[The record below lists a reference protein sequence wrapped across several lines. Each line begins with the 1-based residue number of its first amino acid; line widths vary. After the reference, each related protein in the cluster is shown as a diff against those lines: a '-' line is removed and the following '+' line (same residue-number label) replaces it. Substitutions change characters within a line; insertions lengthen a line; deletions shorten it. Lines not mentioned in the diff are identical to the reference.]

1 MGATTLIRNAA
12 WVIAWD
18 AETGEHFYLN
28 HADVAFEGKVLT
40 HVGPG
45 YAGRADTVV
54 DGAKLL
60 VMPGLVDIHSHP
72 ANEPMSQGI
81 NEELGSPRLYYSSLY
96 EYMPLFRADAEGLEA
111 AATVGYAELLMSGAT
126 TLVDLS
132 APYPAWLEL
141 MAKSGLRG
149 VLSPMYRSARWFTK
163 NGYTV
168 EYEWDE
174 AAGREAMA
182 QATEL
187 IDNAVNHPSGRLSG
201 QFCPAQIDTCTAE
214 MLQSSLDEAGKRGLS
229 LQVHAAQSQVEFNE
243 MLNRH
248 GMTPIQWLD
257 SLGLLTEATTI
268 GHGIYLDHLPW
279 LNWYTK
285 KDLGLLAKNGCTV
298 AHCPN
303 VFSRRG
309 MKLENFGLYLDTGI
323 NLGLGTDTYPHN
335 MIEELRAAII
345 FGRLASGR
353 IRPTTAEGFHAATIG
368 GAKALGRDDIG
379 RLAPG
384 AKADV
389 VLVDL
394 DLPAMKPCREPLRS
408 LIYVAAERAVKD
420 VFVDGRQVVSDGR
433 VLTLDYASAKEALD
447 QAQKRSLAGMQALDY
462 ASRTAE
468 EISPLT
474 FKKRNQA

>member
-1 MGATTLIRNAA
+1 MGDTTLIKNAA

-18 AETGEHFYLN
+18 EAAGEHVYLN
-28 HADVAFEGKVLT
+28 EADVAFEGNVIT
-40 HVGPG
+40 HAGQG
-45 YAGRADTVV
+45 YTGDADTVIEGGNV
-54 DGAKLL
+54 M

-111 AATVGYAELLMSGAT
+111 AATVGYSELLASGTT

-132 APYPAWLEL
+132 GAYPGWLDL
-141 MAKSGLRG
+141 MAQSGLRG
-149 VLSPMYRSARWFTK
+149 VFSPMYRSARWFTQ

-168 EYEWDE
+168 EYDWDE
-174 AAGREAMA
+174 AAGRDAMA

-187 IDNAVNHPSGRLSG
+187 IDKALSHPSGRLSG
-201 QFCPAQIDTCTAE
+201 QFCPAQVDTCTGELIQA
-214 MLQSSLDEAGKRGLS
+214 SLEEAQKRGLT
-229 LQVHAAQSQVEFNE
+229 LQIHAAQSQVEFNE
-243 MLNRH
+243 MVSRH
-248 GMTPIQWLD
+248 GVTPIQWLD
-257 SLGLLTEATTI
+257 TLGVLTESTTI
-268 GHGIYLDHLPW
+268 GHGIYLDHHPW
-279 LNWYTK
+279 LNWHTK
-285 KDLGLLAKNGCTV
+285 KDLGLLGEHGCTV

-309 MKLENFGLYLDTGI
+309 MKLENFGLYRDAGV
-323 NLGLGTDTYPHN
+323 NLGIGTDTYPHN
-335 MIEELRAAII
+335 MIEELRSAII
-345 FGRLASGR
+345 FNRLASGR
-353 IRPTTAEGFHAATIG
+353 IRPTTAEGFNAATIG
-368 GAKALGRDDIG
+368 GARALGRDDIG

-384 AKADV
+384 AKADI

-394 DLPAMKPCREPLRS
+394 DLPAMKPSREPLRS

-420 VFVDGRQVVSDGR
+420 VFVDGRQVVRDR
-433 VLTLDYASAKEALD
+433 KVLTLDYVSAKEALD

-468 EISPLT
+468 EVSPLT

>member
-1 MGATTLIRNAA
+1 MGETTLIKNAA

-18 AETGEHFYLN
+18 ESAGEHVYLN
-28 HADVAFEGKVLT
+28 QADVAFSGNVIT

-45 YAGRADTVV
+45 YAGGADTVV
-54 DGAKLL
+54 DGGKLL

-111 AATVGYAELLMSGAT
+111 AATVGYAELLMSGTT

-132 APYPAWLEL
+132 GAYPGWLDL

-149 VLSPMYRSARWFTK
+149 VLSPMYRSAGWSTS
-163 NGYTV
+163 NGFTV
-168 EYEWDE
+168 EYHWDE
-174 AAGREAMA
+174 AAGMDAMA
-182 QATEL
+182 QAAEL
-187 IDNAVNHPSGRLSG
+187 IDSAAGHPSGRLSG
-201 QFCPAQIDTCTAE
+201 QFCPAQIDTCTGGLIQASLAE
-214 MLQSSLDEAGKRGLS
+214 AAKRGLS
-229 LQVHAAQSQVEFNE
+229 LQIHAAQSQVEFNE
-243 MLNRH
+243 MTRRH

-257 SLGLLTEATTI
+257 SLGALTERTTI
-268 GHGIYLDHLPW
+268 GHGIFLDHHPW

-285 KDLGLLAKNGCTV
+285 KDLGILANRGCTV

-309 MKLENFGLYLDTGI
+309 MKLENFGLYRDAGV

-335 MIEELRAAII
+335 MIEELRSAII
-345 FGRLASGR
+345 FNRLASGR
-353 IRPTTAEGFHAATIG
+353 IRPTTAEVFNAATIG
-368 GAKALGRDDIG
+368 GAKALGREDIG
-379 RLAPG
+379 RLSPG
-384 AKADV
+384 AKADL

-420 VFVDGRQVVSDGR
+420 VFVDGRRVVENGR

-447 QAQKRSLAGMQALDY
+447 QAQKRSLAGMQSLDY

-468 EISPLT
+468 QVSPLT